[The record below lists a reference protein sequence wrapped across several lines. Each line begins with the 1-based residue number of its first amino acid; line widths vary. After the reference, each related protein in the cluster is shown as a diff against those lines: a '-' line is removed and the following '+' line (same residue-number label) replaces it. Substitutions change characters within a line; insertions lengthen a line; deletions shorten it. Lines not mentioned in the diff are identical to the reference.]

1 MRKPLKLFGRII
13 NPLIALIGIQLA
25 WVLVVLVWIRWFLGN
40 QQTLRAVAERY
51 SPEFLDNNLN
61 WFLLAEGL
69 LLLILILVGAYV
81 IFLYWRR
88 QVALYR
94 EQKKFISQVT
104 HELKSPLASLQL
116 HLETI
121 KRRKPSP
128 GKLDEFVD
136 TMLSDTRRLHGLIN
150 NMLTANR
157 LELKG
162 PRLLLKKSNLSN
174 FVQHYFNENGKKL
187 PSDTELKTDIE
198 PNLYSRFEAES
209 LEIVLRNILEN
220 AVVYSD
226 GPARIRVSL
235 SADDHR
241 CHLVVTDQGRGLDEV
256 ERKKVFRMFYRAERG
271 NERIPGTG
279 LGLFIS
285 RAIIARHRGKIRI
298 ESAGP
303 GQGCSVHITLPRVM
317 ETR

>member
-1 MRKPLKLFGRII
+1 MRKQLRLFGRIV
-13 NPLIALIGIQLA
+13 NPLIAMIGIQLA

-40 QQTLRAVAERY
+40 QKTLRAVAERY
-51 SPEFLDNNLN
+51 SPELLDNNVH

-69 LLLILILVGAYV
+69 VLLTLILAGVYV

-121 KRRKPSP
+121 RRRRPTP
-128 GKLDEFVD
+128 EKLDEFVD
-136 TMLSDTRRLHGLIN
+136 TMLADTQRLHGLIE

-157 LELKG
+157 MELKG
-162 PRLLLKKSNLSN
+162 PRLVLKNGNLSD
-174 FVQHYFNENGKKL
+174 FTQEYFEEIQKRL
-187 PSDTELKTDIE
+187 PADTQLDLSIE
-198 PNLYSRFEAES
+198 PGLRSRFEAES
-209 LEIVLRNILEN
+209 LEVVLRNIIEN
-220 AVVYSD
+220 AVVYSTP
-226 GPARIRVSL
+226 PAHIQVAL
-235 SADDHR
+235 KAENGK
-241 CHLVVTDQGRGLDEV
+241 CHLTVADHGRGLDEV
-256 ERKKVFRMFYRAERG
+256 EHKKVFRMFYRAERG

-279 LGLFIS
+279 LGLFIA
-285 RAIIARHRGKIRI
+285 RAIIARHRGKIWL

-303 GQGCSVHITLPRVM
+303 GRGTCVHITLPRIM
-317 ETR
+317 EP